1 MRPRQNFGL
10 FKGVAKILF
19 EFHLPRAL
27 ICCSYNG
34 SRNKRR
40 GMVLRV
46 TPNAKGQ
53 EAKVCGFDDVLDAP
67 FSNRVRGTKYATCMP
82 HAFDLVGLCGY
93 L

>member
-1 MRPRQNFGL
+1 
-10 FKGVAKILF
+10 
-19 EFHLPRAL
+19 
-27 ICCSYNG
+27 
-34 SRNKRR
+34 
-40 GMVLRV
+40 MVLRV